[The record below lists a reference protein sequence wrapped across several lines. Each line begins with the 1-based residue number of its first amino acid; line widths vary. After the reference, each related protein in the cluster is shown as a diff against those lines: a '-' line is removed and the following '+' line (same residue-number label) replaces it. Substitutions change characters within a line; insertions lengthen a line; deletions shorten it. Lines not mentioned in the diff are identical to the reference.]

1 MNTSPFDEALEGFY
15 SKGAEAAIT
24 LKDGSELKGKIKKY
38 DGYVIFLDNGAE
50 MMVYR
55 HSILKLSE
63 PAARPE
69 QRVEKAQARPRPEP
83 RSAPTRMPRNTTDQ
97 KKRPPRKEPFQATP
111 QKEQEPGGISRMG
124 EELLKWLKNQKGNE

>member
-1 MNTSPFDEALEGFY
+1 MNASPFDEALEEFY
-15 SKGAEAAIT
+15 SKGTEAAIT
-24 LKDGSELKGKIKKY
+24 LKDGSELKGRIKKY

-63 PAARPE
+63 AARPE
-69 QRVEKAQARPRPEP
+69 QRAEKAQARPRPEP
-83 RSAPTRMPRNTTDQ
+83 RTAPARMPQNTTAQ
-97 KKRPPRKEPFQATP
+97 KKRPTRKEPFQSIS
-111 QKEQEPGGISRMG
+111 QKEPEPGGISRMG

>member
-24 LKDGSELKGKIKKY
+24 LKDGSELKGKVKKY

-63 PAARPE
+63 AARPA
-69 QRVEKAQARPRPEP
+69 QRAEKAQARPRPAP
-83 RSAPTRMPRNTTDQ
+83 RTAPARMPQKYAPKRKGRPGKSPFRPFPRRNRSQ
-97 KKRPPRKEPFQATP
+97 VVY
-111 QKEQEPGGISRMG
+111 PGW
-124 EELLKWLKNQKGNE
+124 EKNC

>member
-1 MNTSPFDEALEGFY
+1 MNTSPFDEALEEFY

-24 LKDGSELKGKIKKY
+24 LKDGSELKGRIKKY

-63 PAARPE
+63 AAAQE
-69 QRVEKAQARPRPEP
+69 QRAEKPQARPRPGT
-83 RSAPTRMPRNTTDQ
+83 RTASARMPQKSAAQ
-97 KKRPPRKEPFQATP
+97 KKSPPRREPSQAISHKEP
-111 QKEQEPGGISRMG
+111 ESGSVSRMG